1 MREGVC
7 GTARGNAI
15 ILDMEGGWR
24 SILVLRRALEG
35 GPKNPPTGKAMKFLV
50 AAFGAQL
57 GVAAG
62 S

>member
-1 MREGVC
+1 MRDRVC
-7 GTARGNAI
+7 GSRRGNAI

-35 GPKNPPTGKAMKFLV
+35 GPKNPLTGRAMKFLV

-57 GVAAG
+57 GVVAG